1 MENNSSI
8 PTVPSEVWF
17 AELCSHHPL
26 VESNSLVSCDGPDD
40 ALLRRIA
47 HSKHKPSLTD
57 PRVSHVARC
66 STCLE
71 RLAELRQAEPTVRS
85 KGKAVRILQTCL
97 ALASLCAVGISLYR
111 GGRRILTRTTSV
123 SIRKPRAS
131 KT

>member
-17 AELCSHHPL
+17 AELYSHLPL
-26 VESNSLVSCDGPDD
+26 VESNSLVPCGGPND

-47 HSKHKPSLTD
+47 RSKHKPSLAD

-66 STCLE
+66 STCLQ
-71 RLAELRQAEPTVRS
+71 RLAELRQAAPTIRS
-85 KGKAVRILQTCL
+85 RRKAIRILQTCL

-111 GGRRILTRTTSV
+111 GGRRILRRTS
-123 SIRKPRAS
+123 SIANRNAP
-131 KT
+131 TCEP